1 MTDKKNKNLEPAGV
15 DELFQKMFKQ
25 IEARNNDLINLI
37 EIIHFYETYV
47 YQLKTLM
54 DLGQKFGDLTNDPAA
69 IDKVDFLKKIF
80 TDAENSA
87 ERTSE
92 STLYEL
98 YQDQNTIRKEG
109 TAKPVFRT
117 DEDRNL
123 EDGCDLISKNKIN

>member
-1 MTDKKNKNLEPAGV
+1 MTDEV
-15 DELFQKMFKQ
+15 DKLFQKMFNQ
-25 IEARNNDLINLI
+25 IESRNKDLISLI

-54 DLGQKFGDLTNDPAA
+54 DLGQRFGTSTNDLAA
-69 IDKVDFLKKIF
+69 IDKALFLKKVF

-109 TAKPVFRT
+109 VAKPVFRT
-117 DEDRNL
+117 DEDRSL
-123 EDGCDLISKNKIN
+123 EDILISKNKIN